1 MQYRCYITLLPKSQK
16 SRLYLLLNE
25 KIVLEK
31 REREREKKQEINVTN
46 VPFLIEYGM

>member
-31 REREREKKQEINVTN
+31 REREKKQEINVTN

>member
-16 SRLYLLLNE
+16 RRLYLLLNE

-31 REREREKKQEINVTN
+31 REREKKQEINVTN